1 MSSIQHY
8 LKEIGRGK
16 DGARALSRAQA
27 CELLGWLLD
36 GQTHPLQVGAFCLAM
51 RIKGETAQEMAGFM
65 DAVHARLP
73 HSAKATS
80 PVIVLPSYN
89 GARRLPVLTPLLALL
104 LVREGLPVLLH
115 GSTTENRRITAQQ
128 VLAHLGHAAST
139 SLVTPLPGQLVH
151 LHTRHLLPSLAD
163 LLDARATIGLRNPAH
178 SLVKHMNPLAASGS
192 HSLVVGCYTHPEY
205 SLSMQA
211 THTEAGSHAL
221 LLRGMEGEPVADP
234 RRQPALRGIVQGQ
247 LVLELEQ
254 TTGAV
259 PVLPELPDGTDLAA
273 TAAYTQ
279 AVLAGQ
285 RPVPAPIAVQ
295 VQAIAQLHQEL
306 ATLPDANAEASPAL
320 TSTATGATA

>member
-1 MSSIQHY
+1 MTTIQHY

-36 GQTHPLQVGAFCLAM
+36 GQAHPLQVGAFCLAM

-73 HSAKATS
+73 RTAPSTT

-115 GSTTENRRITAQQ
+115 GSTTESSRVTAAQ
-128 VLAHLGHAAST
+128 VLEQLGHAASAG
-139 SLVTPLPGQLVH
+139 LRTPQPGELVH
-151 LHTRHLLPSLAD
+151 LATRQLLPGLAD
-163 LLDARATIGLRNPAH
+163 LLDARASIGLRNPAH

-192 HSLVVGCYTHPEY
+192 ASLVVGCYTHPEY
-205 SLSMQA
+205 SLSMEA
-211 THTEAGSHAL
+211 THAEAGSHAL

-234 RRQPALRGIVQGQ
+234 RRQPALRGLLHGRK
-247 LVLELEQ
+247 VLELRPE
-254 TTGAV
+254 TGAV
-259 PVLPELPDGTDLAA
+259 PVTPELPAGLDVAA
-273 TAAYTQ
+273 TAAFTRE
-279 AVLAGQ
+279 VLSGQ
-285 RPVPAPIAVQ
+285 RPLPAPIATQVQ
-295 VQAIAQLHQEL
+295 VIVQLHRQL
-306 ATLPDANAEASPAL
+306 ATAPAPQGIP
-320 TSTATGATA
+320 S